1 VQQLTCDTRV
11 KVAVRASDP
20 ISATGIAGQLRLRPD
35 ILLVDED
42 DVASAEVAVVLT
54 DEVDPEAV
62 RSVRALQREGCR
74 VVMVVAKLDD
84 AGLFAAVEAG
94 ASGIVRRSDARAEL
108 LSKAVMSAAHGDG
121 AVPPDLLGRLLDQMS
136 RLQRNVLAPRGL
148 SLNGF
153 SQREVD
159 VLKLLGEGWD
169 TSEIATKLAYSERT
183 VKNVIHD
190 ITTRLQLRNR
200 SHAVAYAVRAGII

>member
-1 VQQLTCDTRV
+1 MQQLTCDTRV